1 MAGKSELTQRDVS
14 DDRAS
19 NFDKDTPKNLD
30 DRSNTFSGNAMLS
43 GSSFNSQ
50 FRKRLISIS
59 LPLLTFIGL
68 VVMWQLAV
76 IVFHVPNY
84 VVPKPTQI
92 PGALTSHWSAII
104 SATGSTLEESLLG
117 FLVAALTAIPLAL
130 AITTVKVLEKTL
142 YPLLIVVQT
151 IPKIALGPLFVIWFG
166 FGLMPKIAL
175 VFLLTF
181 FPILV
186 ASATGFKALDL
197 KLVYLMR
204 SMGASRSQ
212 IVTKLRIPEALPHI
226 FGGLEVGIVMSTTAA
241 LVAEFI
247 GSNSG
252 LGYLLLQSQGQLETT
267 LVFAI
272 IVIIS
277 AMGVVFAGALL
288 AIKWLLMPWSRL

>member
-1 MAGKSELTQRDVS
+1 MAGKSELTRARLDADHLDLNISKGSNS
-14 DDRAS
+14 DQKIVDSRRV
-19 NFDKDTPKNLD
+19 LIRGE
-30 DRSNTFSGNAMLS
+30 RSTFLRPLG
-43 GSSFNSQ
+43 
-50 FRKRLISIS
+50 KRLLNIS
-59 LPLLTFIGL
+59 LPLSTFIFLIL
-68 VVMWQLAV
+68 VWQVAV
-76 IVFHVPNY
+76 VIFHVPNY
-84 VVPKPTQI
+84 VVPRPTQI
-92 PGALTSHWSAII
+92 PSALASNWSAIL
-104 SATGSTLEESLLG
+104 SASRSTLEESLFG
-117 FLVAALTAIPLAL
+117 FLVAAVTAVPLAL
-130 AITTVKVLEKTL
+130 AITTVKVLDKTL
-142 YPLLIVVQT
+142 YPLLIVIQT

-166 FGLMPKIAL
+166 FGMMPKIAL

-186 ASATGFKALDL
+186 ASATGFKALDI

-204 SMGASRSQ
+204 SMGASRFQ
-212 IVTKLRIPEALPHI
+212 IVRKLRIPEALPHI

-288 AIKWLLMPWSRL
+288 AVKWLLMPWSRL